1 MRALIDID
9 IFFGEYHH
17 NILRTSFGQKL
28 CIRRIQDSWF
38 CFKLWETDKKIS
50 VNFFTNS
57 SSLSSSQNESFVNT
71 SKKTESSILNL
82 SISALFYIPADT
94 DVFRTSS
101 GRLQKVTTSYDQ
113 TRRLHDIWQKT
124 SDLQRLE
131 EVQFTSSW
139 RRPIY
144 YILKTSVLRRL
155 KNIWF
160 TTSRRCR
167 IYVVLKTTDLHR
179 LEDVGFTS
187 S

>member
-1 MRALIDID
+1 MVK
-9 IFFGEYHH
+9 
-17 NILRTSFGQKL
+17 S
-28 CIRRIQDSWF
+28 RRIQDSWF
-38 CFKLWETDKKIS
+38 YFKLWKIDKKIS

-71 SKKTESSILNL
+71 SKKPESSILNL
-82 SISALFYIPADT
+82 SFSALYYISADT
-94 DVFRTSS
+94 DVFSTSS
-101 GRLQKVTTSYDQ
+101 GHFLKVATFYDQ
-113 TRRLHDIWQKT
+113 TRRLHDVRQKT

-131 EVQFTSSW
+131 KVQFTSSL

-160 TTSRRCR
+160 MTSRRCR